1 MLQRGEAISSI
12 LDIQNQVFVSWI
24 LDLPFPLLN
33 AVSVRLQLLQTVC

>member
-1 MLQRGEAISSI
+1 MLQRGEATVSSI
-12 LDIQNQVFVSWI
+12 LDIHNQFVSWI